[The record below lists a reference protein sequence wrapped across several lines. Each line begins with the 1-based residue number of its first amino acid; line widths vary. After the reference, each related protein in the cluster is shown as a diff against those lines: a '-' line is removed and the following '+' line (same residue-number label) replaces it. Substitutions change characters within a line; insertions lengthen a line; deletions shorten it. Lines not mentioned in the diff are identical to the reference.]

1 MSATERYRAEGVK
14 YRKLLDA
21 PNSPTKAIE
30 FRNLEQTFQTLAD
43 MKNGWRGTSTKSY
56 KDLKKISHER

>member
-21 PNSPTKAIE
+21 PHSPTEAIE

-43 MKNGWRGTSTKSY
+43 NEEWLARNV
-56 KDLKKISHER
+56 DKIVQRSQDDQS